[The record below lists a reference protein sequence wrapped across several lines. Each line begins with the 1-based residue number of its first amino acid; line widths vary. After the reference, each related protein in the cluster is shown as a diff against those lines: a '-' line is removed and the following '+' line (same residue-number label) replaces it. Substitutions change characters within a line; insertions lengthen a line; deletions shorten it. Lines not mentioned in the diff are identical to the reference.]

1 MEDKKIN
8 KQLRHQFSV
17 VGWTL
22 VVYFALMYSLAA
34 ATMAVDIAK
43 QYLGGFASGDYSM
56 ALDFDAIASNATGY
70 IVAVAMGIVILWAWK
85 GTDYWKEEILK
96 KEAPMRPSVF
106 FSLLTLVAGAQLV
119 FSIWANGV
127 EAVMNQFGKSIMD
140 ILESV
145 SGDSDSVSMFLYAAI
160 FAPVSEEILFRG
172 FVLRSL
178 QPYGKRLAI
187 LGSAFLFAMFHGNLL
202 QAPFAFLTG
211 LVLGYCAVEYS
222 IGWSIL
228 LHIGNNFV
236 LADLMTRLM
245 KLLPAAAED
254 ILNNLIFVTFAIAA
268 VVILVVKRREVR
280 AYRQGEWMDRRCL
293 KWFFLNPGMLIFILL
308 IVINMLSMLMV

>member
-145 SGDSDSVSMFLYAAI
+145 SGDSNSVSMFLYAAI

-293 KWFFLNPGMLIFILL
+293 KWFFLNPGMLIFIIL

>member
-202 QAPFAFLTG
+202 QVPFAFLTG

-268 VVILVVKRREVR
+268 VVILVVKHREVR

-293 KWFFLNPGMLIFILL
+293 KWFFLNPGMLIFIIL

>member
-1 MEDKKIN
+1 MEDEKIN

-254 ILNNLIFVTFAIAA
+254 ILNNLIFVAFAIAA

-293 KWFFLNPGMLIFILL
+293 KWFFLNPGMLIFIIL